1 MKRLTPVLL
10 VPFMPATTAG
20 TGIRPRSV
28 TTAARLW

>member
-1 MKRLTPVLL
+1 MKRLTFVL